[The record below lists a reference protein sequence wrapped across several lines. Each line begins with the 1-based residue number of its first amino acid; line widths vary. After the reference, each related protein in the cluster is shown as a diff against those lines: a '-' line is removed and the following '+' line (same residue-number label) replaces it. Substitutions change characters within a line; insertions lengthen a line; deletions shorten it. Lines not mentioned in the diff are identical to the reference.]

1 MSTDELTCL
10 RCETDEHLLGE
21 RTGDVIHITCTN
33 CGLAWDRDPSPR
45 CATCG
50 SPDVRTISEPVI
62 EKARGTQ
69 LSIVGVTTTYLC
81 HEHYKTEYLARDYRH
96 IPPGQ
101 NPAS

>member
-1 MSTDELTCL
+1 MDELTCL

-21 RTGDVIHITCTN
+21 RTDEVIHITCTN
-33 CGLAWDRDPSPR
+33 CGLTWDRDTSPR

-50 SPDVRTISEPVI
+50 DPDVRTITEPVI

-81 HEHYKTEYLARDYRH
+81 HACYKRDYLTRGYRH
-96 IPPGQ
+96 IPPGE
-101 NPAS
+101 NPAD